1 MQELYLSGVVFVNTE
16 GFRGVL
22 AAYDAAHTPKYGCTV
37 TSYAAYYT
45 GTDVG
50 ASRLAAS
57 RVARKER
64 GRKEGGELSL
74 AGYTQLPVGGFTL
87 VSLPPLA
94 RARSK
99 QECVLRRNTAEKFWK
114 TVLLSFGSQRD
125 THRNHR
131 AAFVFPSS
139 KTRCGTNRTCMY
151 TEYLMVMVTAVFV
164 CV

>member
-22 AAYDAAHTPKYGCTV
+22 AAYDAAHTLRYGCNLLRRV
-37 TSYAAYYT
+37 LPV
-45 GTDVG
+45 TDVVHW
-50 ASRLAAS
+50 LAAS
-57 RVARKER
+57 RAARKER
-64 GRKEGGELSL
+64 GRKEGGKLSL
-74 AGYTQLPVGGFTL
+74 AGD
-87 VSLPPLA
+87 
-94 RARSK
+94 ARS
-99 QECVLRRNTAEKFWK
+99 LRLAGLRSSPFHLSPVPGPSKGVSFAKHSGETFLESRFY
-114 TVLLSFGSQRD
+114 LSFGSRRD